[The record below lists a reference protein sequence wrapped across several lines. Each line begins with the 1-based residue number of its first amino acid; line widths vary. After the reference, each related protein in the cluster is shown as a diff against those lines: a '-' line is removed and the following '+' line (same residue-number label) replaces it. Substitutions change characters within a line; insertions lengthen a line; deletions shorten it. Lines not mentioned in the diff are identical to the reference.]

1 MIEFLLSK
9 VEVGPNVIM
18 GIDAFYVCE
27 KILWE
32 IVEPIGIPIEVHG
45 IDGQAVVD
53 KLINEMIDGIFLPV
67 EMAQS

>member
-1 MIEFLLSK
+1 
-9 VEVGPNVIM
+9 M

-53 KLINEMIDGIFLPV
+53 KLINEMIEGIFLPV
-67 EMAQS
+67 EMAKS